1 MMTMVEATS
10 IDLSDPVAAPGE
22 VIAVEIE
29 TPEERLINMNY
40 ILKKKALTLPII
52 HFSTVRFLFIYR
64 CACEIQIKMTRS
76 VRVN

>member
-40 ILKKKALTLPII
+40 ILKKKILILPII
-52 HFSTVRFLFIYR
+52 YIFRQFVFYSYI
-64 CACEIQIKMTRS
+64 
-76 VRVN
+76 